1 MSSWETKVAFS
12 ESESHTNSLSKSEL
26 WRKMATIHTIQ
37 IEQSSTRT
45 SSLWHSLHLCN
56 SSLERRVGS
65 RVVLG
70 ADNEPTV
77 LDVTA
82 STLEDIGCEV
92 VTAPGGKDALKK
104 LSTNERIEIL
114 ITNINMPGMDG

>member
-1 MSSWETKVAFS
+1 M
-12 ESESHTNSLSKSEL
+12 
-26 WRKMATIHTIQ
+26 
-37 IEQSSTRT
+37 
-45 SSLWHSLHLCN
+45 
-56 SSLERRVGS
+56 
-65 RVVLG
+65 VLG

-114 ITNINMPGMDG
+114 ITNINMPGGRRAHGDGAAVMAAWRAHRDRAGITRGAEPFQR